1 MTRRIL
7 NYGDRAILIEVGTL
21 DEVLSLSHALNSSRP
36 DGVVDVVPAARTV
49 AVTVDPA
56 LLPLSVAAK
65 WARDVVAV
73 PTVPDSSVRVVIDV
87 EYSGQDLDAV
97 AGILGI
103 TQRQV
108 VEIHT
113 ASEWRVAFTGFA
125 PGFGYLVTDHHRLD
139 VPRREVPRTSVPRGA
154 VGLAGEFCG
163 IYPRSSPGGWQLIGR
178 TDAALWDSNAPQP
191 ALLSPGSSVSFRSV

>member
-21 DEVLSLSHALNSSRP
+21 DEVLSLSHALNSSKP
-36 DGVVDVVPAARTV
+36 DGVVDIVPAARTV

-65 WARDVVAV
+65 WARDAVAV
-73 PTVPDSSVRVVIDV
+73 PTVPDSSERVVIDV
-87 EYSGQDLDAV
+87 EYSGQDLEAV

-139 VPRREVPRTSVPRGA
+139 VPRRALPRTSVPRGA